1 MEIFSVDRDDVVKAS
16 VALGRV
22 DYSFALEYLYPLV
35 DRLDIQ
41 RNVQNPRF
49 YERLERDILR
59 RCLMPP
65 ITLAFVV
72 ENGQDIP
79 ATTQDFAEYVS
90 ANLANGFILDGIQ
103 RLNTLARA
111 SAYTDDFPSSQSLFL
126 NVILCPSVDNLLY
139 RMITLNNGQR
149 PMTARHQVEILT
161 SNAFEF
167 DSAGLVL
174 VTEKDKVRGRRG
186 LFKRSDFELAYMA
199 FLSNSIAI
207 DSQKLIQEKL
217 DELLANKI
225 LERDPSEDGVEFGDV
240 VGLIAEFCNGSTRLE
255 TWFKVNNNLI
265 GFASAIRSSFLSLK
279 QKTADDF
286 EYFVDNFEKAFR
298 SFDVSKIK
306 LGRARRMAVSYV
318 ISKYEELSAS
328 SVADLTERLTSV
340 ID

>member
-1 MEIFSVDRDDVVKAS
+1 MEIFSVDRDEVVGAS

-22 DYSFALEYLYPLV
+22 NYEFALQHLFPLV

-49 YERLERDILR
+49 YERLERDIIR

-72 ENGQDIP
+72 DAEQEIP
-79 ATTQDFAEYVS
+79 ANLDDFSAYVAEH
-90 ANLANGFILDGIQ
+90 LTEGFILDGIQ
-103 RLNTLARA
+103 RLNTLSRA
-111 SAYTDDFPSSQSLFL
+111 SSHSDEFPGDQSLFL

-174 VTEKDKVRGRRG
+174 TTEKEKVRGRRG

-225 LERDPSEDGVEFGDV
+225 LERDPSEDGVEFGEV
-240 VGLIAEFCNGSTRLE
+240 MSLISKFCNASPRIE

-265 GFASAIRSSFLSLK
+265 GFASAIRSSYSSVSAK
-279 QKTADDF
+279 CPQEF
-286 EYFVDNFEKAFR
+286 EVFIEEFEQAFR

-306 LGRARRMAVSYV
+306 LGRARRMAVAYV
-318 ISKYEELSAS
+318 IGKFPELENDMA
-328 SVADLTERLTSV
+328 ADLMERLTSV